1 MSALATMQ
9 RNQSLGGVIR
19 QIFVVMAGFLGLLWG
34 IEILDVAI
42 FRGGLDSFGVEP
54 RSASGLLG
62 VLAAPFLHGGW
73 GHLIGNTV
81 GILTLGGL
89 TLAIGRREF
98 LAVTAAGIVV
108 GGLGTWVFG
117 RPAIHI
123 GASGLVFAYFG
134 YLLLRGWYD
143 RRFGSL
149 ALAGVVAVVWGGMV
163 FGMIPGMTATVVS
176 VETHLFG
183 FIGGALMAR
192 LLHKR
197 R

>member
-1 MSALATMQ
+1 MQ